1 MCTREP
7 ESTKSHKKELKKR
20 INFAILTVSTSKFM
34 GKGHDISGDII
45 SGCIEKEGHIVA
57 RRDVANDEIDM
68 IKEKICM
75 HAKDKDIDIIVTTGG
90 TGIAKRDVTIE
101 AVKPLFEKEIS
112 GFNPIFMHLSHN
124 EIGPACMLSGAT
136 AGIIQKKAIFC
147 LPGSPDACALA
158 MEKIILKEAGHILK
172 HAGE

>member
-1 MCTREP
+1 MCSREP
-7 ESTKSHKKELKKR
+7 ESTKSHKKELKKS
-20 INFAILTVSTSKFM
+20 INFAILTISTSKF
-34 GKGHDISGDII
+34 KEEGHDISGNII
-45 SGCIEKEGHIVA
+45 SGCIEKEGHVVA
-57 RRDVANDEIDM
+57 KRDVANDEINM

-90 TGIAKRDVTIE
+90 TGLAKRDVTIE

-136 AGIIQKKAIFC
+136 AGIIGAKAIFC

>member
-1 MCTREP
+1 MRTREP
-7 ESTKSHKKELKKR
+7 ESTKAHKKESKKH
-20 INFAILTVSTSKFM
+20 INFAILTISTSKF
-34 GKGHDISGDII
+34 KEEGHDISGNII
-45 SGCIEKEGHIVA
+45 SGCIEKEGHTVA
-57 RRDVANDEIDM
+57 KRDISDDEKHM
-68 IKEKICM
+68 LKEKINQYI
-75 HAKDKDIDIIVTTGG
+75 KDKSIDIIVTTGG
-90 TGIAKRDVTIE
+90 TGLAKRDVTIE

-112 GFNPIFMHLSHN
+112 GFNLIFMHLSHN

-136 AGIIQKKAIFC
+136 AGIIGTKALFC